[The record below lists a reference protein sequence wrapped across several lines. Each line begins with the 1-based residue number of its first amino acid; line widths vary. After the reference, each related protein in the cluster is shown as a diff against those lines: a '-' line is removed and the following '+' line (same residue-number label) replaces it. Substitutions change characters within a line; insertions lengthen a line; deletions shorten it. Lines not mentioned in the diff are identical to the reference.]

1 MPHHSEKR
9 NLPYSPE
16 ILYAIVADVGR
27 YPEFLPWILEADI
40 IKKTDQGFLADLT
53 VGYKFFQDT
62 YRSEVILT
70 PNERVDIRYI
80 KGPFKHLENHWIFSP
95 AASNNVAVE
104 FFINFEFQ
112 SSLFQSMINAVFTDA
127 VKKMITAFEERARVL
142 SGQKLDRQEN

>member
-1 MPHHSEKR
+1 MPRHSEKR
-9 NLPYSPE
+9 TLLYPPE

-27 YPEFLPWILEADI
+27 YPEFLPWVLEADI

-70 PNERVDIRYI
+70 PNKRVEIRYI

-95 AASNNVAVE
+95 NASNGVAVE
-104 FFINFEFQ
+104 FFINFEFE
-112 SSLFQSMINAVFTDA
+112 SSFFQTMIRSVFTDA
-127 VKKMITAFEERARVL
+127 IKKMITAFEERARIL
-142 SGQKLDRQEN
+142 SGSKLGRQEN